1 MKGKTRV
8 CAVCWEEKPIKE
20 YGSGIKVQKTT
31 CQRCKNSVQYIEEK
45 IVMNIKKTRERI

>member
-8 CAVCWEEKPIKE
+8 CAVCGEEKPIKE
-20 YGSGIKVQKTT
+20 FGSGIKVPKTT

-45 IVMNIKKTRERI
+45 IVMYVKKTREKI